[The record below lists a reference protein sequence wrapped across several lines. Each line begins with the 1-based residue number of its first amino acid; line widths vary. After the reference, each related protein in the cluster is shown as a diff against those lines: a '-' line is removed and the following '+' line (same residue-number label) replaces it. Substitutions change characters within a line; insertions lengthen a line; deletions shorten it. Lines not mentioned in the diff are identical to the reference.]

1 MRTVVMSLA
10 LIVAFAATLLFPPLS
25 VADDGALTSQLEDI
39 RAKYELPSL
48 AAAVTKGGRIVAKG
62 VTGKRMLGGEVAT
75 KIDDRFHLGSDT
87 KAMTATIAA
96 MMVEDG
102 KLSWTSTIGDVLGP
116 DMPGLTTAFSKI
128 TLEQLLSHSSGIPTD
143 DEELIELYFSAKGY
157 DYSIQGYRRHIIAA
171 WGSKHSPKVPEGS
184 PFQYANF
191 GYVIAG
197 AMIEKVSGEAWESL
211 ITTRIFELLGLTTAG
226 LGPQA
231 TFGRYDAAIGH
242 KIDDDGKIIPMP
254 WGPAADVPA
263 VIGPAGT
270 AHMSI
275 SDFAIWADW
284 NAGGGRRGPALVK
297 PESVE
302 RLHRAVVTTP
312 EIKNPKP
319 GTPKT
324 GQYALGWGLAKMDW
338 TSRPVL
344 THNGSNSLNLAT
356 ILVDPADDL
365 GIVVTTNFPGEKAD
379 AAVLEMAEW
388 LYRRYGPNDQTA
400 APVVR

>member
-1 MRTVVMSLA
+1 MRAVVTSLA
-10 LIVAFAATLLFPPLS
+10 LIVAFAATFLFPLS
-25 VADDGALTSQLEDI
+25 SFADDGALTSQLENL
-39 RAKYELPSL
+39 RAKYTLPSL

-62 VTGKRMLGGEVAT
+62 VTGKRMLGGDTET

-102 KLSWTSTIGDVLGP
+102 KLSWTSTIGDVLGA
-116 DMPGLTTAFSKI
+116 DMPGLTPAFSKI

-143 DEELIELYFSAKGY
+143 DEEMIKLYFSDKSY
-157 DYSIQGYRRHIIAA
+157 DYSLHDYRRRIIAE
-171 WGSKHSPKVPEGS
+171 WGSKNAPKIPEGS

-197 AMIEKVSGEAWESL
+197 AMIEEVSGEAWESL
-211 ITTRIFELLGLTTAG
+211 ITTRIFEPLGLTTAG

-242 KIDDDGKIIPMP
+242 RIDDDGKIIPMP

-263 VIGPAGT
+263 VMGPAGN

-284 NAGGGRRGPALVK
+284 NAGVGRRGPALVK
-297 PESVE
+297 PETVE
-302 RLHRAVVTTP
+302 RLHTAIVTTP

-356 ILVDPADDL
+356 ILVDSDHDI

-379 AAVLEMAEW
+379 AAVREMVEW
-388 LYRRYGPNDQTA
+388 LYRRYGPNGQT
-400 APVVR
+400 PIQ